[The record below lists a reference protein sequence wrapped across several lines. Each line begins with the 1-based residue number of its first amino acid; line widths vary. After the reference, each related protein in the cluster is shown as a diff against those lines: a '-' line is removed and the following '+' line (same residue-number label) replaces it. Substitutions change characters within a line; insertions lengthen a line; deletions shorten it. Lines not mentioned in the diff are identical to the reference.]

1 MNIYKE
7 KMMQDMKLRN
17 FSTITQECYLR
28 HINRFEQFFDC
39 EADYLDSE
47 HIRKFLAH
55 AIDVRN
61 LSTGYVNQAY
71 SALRFFFETT
81 LDRHWDIKHIP
92 RAKKQK
98 KLPVIISKEE
108 IQAIF
113 NEVNNLNL
121 LREYYKVSIFNN
133 S

>member
-1 MNIYKE
+1 MKNFKE
-7 KMMQDMKLRN
+7 KMLQDMKLRN
-17 FSTITQECYLR
+17 FSNRTQDYYLR
-28 HINRFEQFFDC
+28 HIDHFEKLFDSK
-39 EADYLDSE
+39 ADSLASE
-47 HIRKFLAH
+47 YIRHFLTH
-55 AIDVRN
+55 AIDVKN

-98 KLPVIISKEE
+98 KLPIILSKDE

-113 NEVNNLNL
+113 DKVNNLK
-121 LREYYKVSIFNN
+121 YKAIFYTVY
-133 S
+133 